1 MNCAKMTNPQY
12 SFAFSKKL
20 IETLAKHFE
29 EVQRD
34 EQSGW
39 KRIALELND
48 FDGVPLQSWQE
59 LRAYFKRS
67 LVFKLSKTRFT
78 DDQEL
83 IDRLQYPYLRKVYS
97 ITVSFVD
104 KAPNEKENAEDNVLF
119 TKSVLDGTYDPA
131 VVAVYKRYACKGRRV
146 FVYINVND
154 PRYKL
159 RADQRELL
167 MQIEQ
172 RRARKHKPV
181 RQLEAGVWHDAA
193 SGSRVGGT
201 EGDPVVIEQVA
212 SPVQKANGSVR
223 RLLDDESLDI
233 NTQEYEQMMKDSLEP
248 QLPSLPKRRRFTID
262 STVDSEEEQD
272 ELEATSVID
281 LTSSD
286 SECQNSIVFVDPND
300 QFANS
305 LINATHDPLQMSNA
319 QLEANSQESQE
330 GGEKDTVTSEPL
342 FTPSSGESAKN
353 NSEHPVEPE
362 QTVSQ
367 EPARKAEVQNVSSDA
382 VPVVQS
388 SSSAKTL
395 MADIAAITNQ
405 HEVPLQLPNKAPID
419 EERSTAPASSEIIRA
434 EDLVAKSQPPT
445 LILKEEPSPA
455 GESRPPVTVKEESL
469 DDPPARSAK
478 KVGNNPAVP
487 SGSGS
492 GELAVPSTNTGCV
505 ARTADASNAKSTTG
519 TIPTEQRTITAEQ
532 VSTKTV
538 EEKRPTVV
546 EVASP
551 PIKNAEDL
559 FNRLSGTV
567 TDGPGG
573 DSAAVQSEE
582 PPVPSS
588 NAENELHA
596 PSVEIVQTQ
605 PEIAGTAKKVQPAV
619 VKVEPPDSAK
629 PKMTIS
635 ASLLAVFDKLDA
647 MFDGY
652 HATITVSGTRSASS
666 FDAVHVIQ
674 SSSAK
679 MSQPD
684 VARPVS
690 EHTTTQ
696 QLHSK
701 TPEKTSSV
709 EQGSQVG
716 SAKIVREEDLAAK
729 SQPPSLIPQEEP
741 STADPDAR
749 PAQVGSVSASTDA
762 ENIVPPVVE
771 SAIAKQIQPGVVSPV
786 NEQTEGNPAVQS
798 SSDPENVPLHLHN
811 EAPENA
817 SSVEQGSQVGSS
829 KIVREEDLAEGSRPT
844 ADPSAQPAEIL
855 AVLNGSVSGSTDTEH
870 EVPPAVE
877 IVQPQQNETGKITG
891 STSEMVANAKQIQ
904 PGVVRPVNEHA
915 EGPGGDPA
923 VQSSSDRENVLQ
935 QLHKKTSKVIRE
947 EDRVAKSQPPN
958 LIPQGEPSPA
968 EGSRPTADVAS
979 LPTKSPPNRSSTEF
993 VHEVP
998 PAGMAPTAEQIQPA
1012 VVKAEPSEAGFSSLL
1027 ASIDKYLA
1035 LYDDSDSDSPAPSVA
1050 NSGTKSGPCSP
1061 DAGEIATFSAKDP
1074 QINSGPI
1081 STEQR
1086 ATGQSD
1092 VVKPI
1097 NVPSSSGRVDVPQ
1110 QLHNKAPEKT
1120 SSIEI
1125 IREEDLVAKRQPPS
1139 LIPQE
1144 EPSTAEG
1151 SRPTADATL
1160 PPTEDP
1166 PARPA
1171 KVVKAEPSEKVK
1183 TTSSSSLSAAIN
1195 KFIELYGDFDSDSDS
1210 DSPAP
1215 SVANSGTKGAPCCS
1229 DTVLVCNR
1237 PGGNPTVQRNTDREN
1252 VPQQLH
1258 NNAPEE
1264 TSSII
1269 REENL
1274 VAKSQPPTLIPQEE
1288 PSTAEGSRPTVDSTL
1303 PPTEDPPARPAEVV
1317 GPVVSPAIEIATA
1330 KQITPS
1336 VDASETA
1343 TSSAKDPPINSESIS
1358 TEQRATGQP
1367 DPVIGPGGNLAVQS
1381 SPGSENVIQTS
1392 VPQGNTVTST
1402 SKATSVSE
1410 ESLPN
1415 SSAQYRSQASTSG
1428 ELVPGAFYWEEDDSV
1443 QDDSRDRSKSKP
1455 VRPTVPW
1462 IVFRRWLAP
1471 HQTLEPVIR
1480 RHLALVATLRHRWP
1494 QLFHRTTAD
1503 VFSNV
1508 NSLNDAITATLFPV
1522 LKPTNAVRVL
1532 QMRAMVDP
1540 LVIRIA
1546 YGLTPQELE
1555 LAQQAVNRSH
1565 RPVLVERKW
1574 NIVLESSASVEG
1586 GGGSPAP
1593 KRIKISEAGSNSYT
1607 VQSNSPVAICLS
1619 DSEDSPSVVLPVRKR
1634 RQQRVRTELYK

>member
-1 MNCAKMTNPQY
+1 M
-12 SFAFSKKL
+12 
-20 IETLAKHFE
+20 
-29 EVQRD
+29 
-34 EQSGW
+34 
-39 KRIALELND
+39 
-48 FDGVPLQSWQE
+48 
-59 LRAYFKRS
+59 
-67 LVFKLSKTRFT
+67 
-78 DDQEL
+78 
-83 IDRLQYPYLRKVYS
+83 
-97 ITVSFVD
+97 
-104 KAPNEKENAEDNVLF
+104 
-119 TKSVLDGTYDPA
+119 
-131 VVAVYKRYACKGRRV
+131 
-146 FVYINVND
+146 
-154 PRYKL
+154 
-159 RADQRELL
+159 
-167 MQIEQ
+167 
-172 RRARKHKPV
+172 
-181 RQLEAGVWHDAA
+181 
-193 SGSRVGGT
+193 
-201 EGDPVVIEQVA
+201 
-212 SPVQKANGSVR
+212 
-223 RLLDDESLDI
+223 
-233 NTQEYEQMMKDSLEP
+233 
-248 QLPSLPKRRRFTID
+248 
-262 STVDSEEEQD
+262 
-272 ELEATSVID
+272 
-281 LTSSD
+281 
-286 SECQNSIVFVDPND
+286 
-300 QFANS
+300 
-305 LINATHDPLQMSNA
+305 
-319 QLEANSQESQE
+319 
-330 GGEKDTVTSEPL
+330 
-342 FTPSSGESAKN
+342 
-353 NSEHPVEPE
+353 
-362 QTVSQ
+362 
-367 EPARKAEVQNVSSDA
+367 
-382 VPVVQS
+382 
-388 SSSAKTL
+388 
-395 MADIAAITNQ
+395 
-405 HEVPLQLPNKAPID
+405 
-419 EERSTAPASSEIIRA
+419 
-434 EDLVAKSQPPT
+434 
-445 LILKEEPSPA
+445 
-455 GESRPPVTVKEESL
+455 
-469 DDPPARSAK
+469 
-478 KVGNNPAVP
+478 
-487 SGSGS
+487 
-492 GELAVPSTNTGCV
+492 
-505 ARTADASNAKSTTG
+505 STTG

-674 SSSAK
+674 SSSANA
-679 MSQPD
+679 D

-716 SAKIVREEDLAAK
+716 SSKIVREEDLVAK
-729 SQPPSLIPQEEP
+729 SQPPSLIPQQEP

-762 ENIVPPVVE
+762 EHIVPPVVE
-771 SAIAKQIQPGVVSPV
+771 SAIAKQIQPVAVSPV

-798 SSDPENVPLHLHN
+798 SSDRENVSLHLHN
-811 EAPENA
+811 KSPENT

-844 ADPSAQPAEIL
+844 ADPNAQSAEIL
-855 AVLNGSVSGSTDTEH
+855 AVLNGSVSESTDTEH

-891 STSEMVANAKQIQ
+891 STSENAATAKQIQ

-935 QLHKKTSKVIRE
+935 QLHKKSSKVIRE
-947 EDRVAKSQPPN
+947 EERVAKSQPPI
-958 LIPQGEPSPA
+958 LIPQAEPSTA

-979 LPTKSPPNRSSTEF
+979 LPTKSPPNRSSTEV

-1081 STEQR
+1081 STEQC

-1092 VVKPI
+1092 VVKPV
-1097 NVPSSSGRVDVPQ
+1097 NVPSSSGHVDAPQ

-1125 IREEDLVAKRQPPS
+1125 IREEDLVAKRHPPS
-1139 LIPQE
+1139 LIPRE
-1144 EPSTAEG
+1144 EPSIADG

-1171 KVVKAEPSEKVK
+1171 KVQPAVVKAEPSEKVK
-1183 TTSSSSLSAAIN
+1183 TTSFSSLSASIDKYLA
-1195 KFIELYGDFDSDSDS
+1195 LYGAFDS

-1215 SVANSGTKGAPCCS
+1215 SVANSGTKGGPCCS
-1229 DTVLVCNR
+1229 DTVLVVSSTGSTSEKAATVDQIQPSVVGPINEHTQE
-1237 PGGNPTVQRNTDREN
+1237 PGGNPTVQSNSDREN

-1274 VAKSQPPTLIPQEE
+1274 MTNSQPPNLIPQEE
-1288 PSTAEGSRPTVDSTL
+1288 PSTAEQSRPTADATL

-1330 KQITPS
+1330 KQIQTS
-1336 VDASETA
+1336 VDAGETA
-1343 TSSAKDPPINSESIS
+1343 SAKDPPINSESIS

-1367 DPVIGPGGNLAVQS
+1367 DVVKPVIGPGGNPAVQS
-1381 SPGSENVIQTS
+1381 SSGCENVIQTS
-1392 VPQGNTVTST
+1392 VPQGNTASST

-1428 ELVPGAFYWEEDDSV
+1428 ELVP
-1443 QDDSRDRSKSKP
+1443 
-1455 VRPTVPW
+1455 
-1462 IVFRRWLAP
+1462 
-1471 HQTLEPVIR
+1471 
-1480 RHLALVATLRHRWP
+1480 
-1494 QLFHRTTAD
+1494 
-1503 VFSNV
+1503 
-1508 NSLNDAITATLFPV
+1508 
-1522 LKPTNAVRVL
+1522 
-1532 QMRAMVDP
+1532 
-1540 LVIRIA
+1540 
-1546 YGLTPQELE
+1546 
-1555 LAQQAVNRSH
+1555 
-1565 RPVLVERKW
+1565 
-1574 NIVLESSASVEG
+1574 
-1586 GGGSPAP
+1586 
-1593 KRIKISEAGSNSYT
+1593 
-1607 VQSNSPVAICLS
+1607 
-1619 DSEDSPSVVLPVRKR
+1619 
-1634 RQQRVRTELYK
+1634 

>member
-1 MNCAKMTNPQY
+1 MNCAEMTNPQY

-48 FDGVPLQSWQE
+48 FDGVPLQCWQV

-131 VVAVYKRYACKGRRV
+131 VVAMYKRYACKGRRV
-146 FVYINVND
+146 SVYINVND

-248 QLPSLPKRRRFTID
+248 QLLSLPKRRRFTID

-305 LINATHDPLQMSNA
+305 LFNATHDPLQMSNA
-319 QLEANSQESQE
+319 QLEANSQESQV
-330 GGEKDTVTSEPL
+330 GGGKDTVTSEPL

-419 EERSTAPASSEIIRA
+419 EERSTAPASL

-492 GELAVPSTNTGCV
+492 GELAVPSTNAGCV
-505 ARTADASNAKSTTG
+505 ARTADKVASSNAKSTTG

-674 SSSAK
+674 SSSANA
-679 MSQPD
+679 D

-716 SAKIVREEDLAAK
+716 SSKIVREEDLVAK
-729 SQPPSLIPQEEP
+729 SQPPSLIPQQEP

-762 ENIVPPVVE
+762 EHIVPPVVE
-771 SAIAKQIQPGVVSPV
+771 SAIAKQIQPVAVSPV

-798 SSDPENVPLHLHN
+798 SSDPENAPLHLHN
-811 EAPENA
+811 KSPENT

-844 ADPSAQPAEIL
+844 ADPNAQSAEIL
-855 AVLNGSVSGSTDTEH
+855 AVLNGSVSESTDTEH

-891 STSEMVANAKQIQ
+891 STSENAATAKQIQ

-935 QLHKKTSKVIRE
+935 QLHKKSSKV
-947 EDRVAKSQPPN
+947 
-958 LIPQGEPSPA
+958 
-968 EGSRPTADVAS
+968 
-979 LPTKSPPNRSSTEF
+979 
-993 VHEVP
+993 
-998 PAGMAPTAEQIQPA
+998 
-1012 VVKAEPSEAGFSSLL
+1012 
-1027 ASIDKYLA
+1027 
-1035 LYDDSDSDSPAPSVA
+1035 
-1050 NSGTKSGPCSP
+1050 
-1061 DAGEIATFSAKDP
+1061 
-1074 QINSGPI
+1074 
-1081 STEQR
+1081 
-1086 ATGQSD
+1086 
-1092 VVKPI
+1092 
-1097 NVPSSSGRVDVPQ
+1097 
-1110 QLHNKAPEKT
+1110 
-1120 SSIEI
+1120 
-1125 IREEDLVAKRQPPS
+1125 IREEDLVAKRHPPS

-1171 KVVKAEPSEKVK
+1171 KVQPAVVKAEPSEKVK
-1183 TTSSSSLSAAIN
+1183 TTSFSSLSASIDKYLA
-1195 KFIELYGDFDSDSDS
+1195 LYGAFDS

-1215 SVANSGTKGAPCCS
+1215 SVANSGTKGGPCCS
-1229 DTVLVCNR
+1229 DTVLVVSSTGSTSEKAATVDQIQPSVVGPINEHTQE
-1237 PGGNPTVQRNTDREN
+1237 PGGNPTVQSNSDREN

-1274 VAKSQPPTLIPQEE
+1274 MTNSQPPNLIPQEE
-1288 PSTAEGSRPTVDSTL
+1288 PSTAEQSRPTADATL

-1330 KQITPS
+1330 KQIQTS
-1336 VDASETA
+1336 VDAGETA
-1343 TSSAKDPPINSESIS
+1343 SAKDPPINSESIS

-1367 DPVIGPGGNLAVQS
+1367 DVVKPVIGPGGNPAVQS
-1381 SPGSENVIQTS
+1381 SSGCENVIQTS
-1392 VPQGNTVTST
+1392 VPQGNTASST

-1443 QDDSRDRSKSKP
+1443 QDDSRDSSKSKP

-1480 RHLALVATLRHRWP
+1480 RHLTLVATLRHRWP

-1503 VFSNV
+1503 VFSGV

-1522 LKPTNAVRVL
+1522 LKPTNVVRVL
-1532 QMRAMVDP
+1532 QMRAMADP

-1546 YGLTPQELE
+1546 YGLTLQELE
-1555 LAQQAVNRSH
+1555 RAQQAVNRSH

-1619 DSEDSPSVVLPVRKR
+1619 DWEDSPSVVLPVRKR

>member
-1 MNCAKMTNPQY
+1 MTNPPF

-39 KRIALELND
+39 QRIALELND
-48 FDGVPLQSWQE
+48 FDGVPLQSWQV

-104 KAPNEKENAEDNVLF
+104 KAPNGKENAEDNVLF

-131 VVAVYKRYACKGRRV
+131 VVAVYKRYAFKGKRV
-146 FVYINVND
+146 PVYINVND

-159 RADQRELL
+159 PADQRELL

-181 RQLEAGVWHDAA
+181 HQLEAGVWHDAA

-212 SPVQKANGSVR
+212 SPVQNANGSVR

-233 NTQEYEQMMKDSLEP
+233 NTQEYEQMMKEPCFEP
-248 QLPSLPKRRRFTID
+248 QLPSLPKRRRFTIA

-305 LINATHDPLQMSNA
+305 LINATHDPLQISNA
-319 QLEANSQESQE
+319 QLAANSQESQD
-330 GGEKDTVTSEPL
+330 GGEKDTDTSEPL

-367 EPARKAEVQNVSSDA
+367 EPAGKAAVRNASSAA

-388 SSSAKTL
+388 SSSPKTL
-395 MADIAAITNQ
+395 MADSAAITDQ
-405 HEVPLQLPNKAPID
+405 HEVPLQLHNKAPSIA
-419 EERSTAPASSEIIRA
+419 EERVTASASSEIIRA

-445 LILKEEPSPA
+445 LILQEEPSPA
-455 GESRPPVTVKEESL
+455 GENRPPVTVKEESL
-469 DDPPARSAK
+469 DDPPARS
-478 KVGNNPAVP
+478 VPNGPA
-487 SGSGS
+487 S
-492 GELAVPSTNTGCV
+492 GESAVPSTNAGFV
-505 ARTADASNAKSTTG
+505 ARTADEVASTSAKSKTG
-519 TIPTEQRTITAEQ
+519 TIPTEQRTITAE

-546 EVASP
+546 E
-551 PIKNAEDL
+551 NAEDL
-559 FNRLSGTV
+559 FNRLSVTV

-573 DSAAVQSEE
+573 DPASVQSEE

-588 NAENELHA
+588 NAETELHA
-596 PSVEIVQTQ
+596 PSLEIIQTQ
-605 PEIAGTAKKVQPAV
+605 PEKAAEVTATAKKVQPAV
-619 VKVEPPDSAK
+619 VKVEPPDSGK
-629 PKMTIS
+629 PKMTIP
-635 ASLLAVFDKLDA
+635 AGLLAVFDKLDA

-679 MSQPD
+679 TSQPD

-709 EQGSQVG
+709 EQGSQIG
-716 SAKIVREEDLAAK
+716 SASIVREEDLVGK
-729 SQPPSLIPQEEP
+729 SQPPSLIPQGEP
-741 STADPDAR
+741 SAADPDAR

-762 ENIVPPVVE
+762 EHIVPPVVE

-798 SSDPENVPLHLHN
+798 SSDRENVSLHLHN
-811 EAPENA
+811 EAPKNV
-817 SSVEQGSQVGSS
+817 SGVEQGSQVGSA
-829 KIVREEDLAEGSRPT
+829 KIVREEDLAEGSQPT
-844 ADPSAQPAEIL
+844 ADPNARPAEIL

-870 EVPPAVE
+870 EVTPAVE

-891 STSEMVANAKQIQ
+891 STSEMDANAKQIQ

-915 EGPGGDPA
+915 VGLGCDPA
-923 VQSSSDRENVLQ
+923 VQSRFDRENVLQ
-935 QLHKKTSKVIRE
+935 QLHKKTSEIIRE
-947 EDRVAKSQPPN
+947 EDLVAKRQPPS
-958 LIPQGEPSPA
+958 LIPQGEPSTA
-968 EGSRPTADVAS
+968 EGSRQTADVAS
-979 LPTKSPPNRSSTEF
+979 LPTKSPPNRSSTEV

-998 PAGMAPTAEQIQPA
+998 PAVEIVLPKPA
-1012 VVKAEPSEAGFSSLL
+1012 VMNAEPSEAGFSNLSASL
-1027 ASIDKYLA
+1027 DKFIE
-1035 LYDDSDSDSPAPSVA
+1035 LYGDFDSDSDSDSPDS
-1050 NSGTKSGPCSP
+1050 
-1061 DAGEIATFSAKDP
+1061 DAYEIATSSEKNP

-1081 STEQR
+1081 STEQC
-1086 ATGQSD
+1086 ATGQPD
-1092 VVKPI
+1092 VVKPV

-1144 EPSTAEG
+1144 EPSIADG

-1171 KVVKAEPSEKVK
+1171 KVQPAVVKAEPSEKVK
-1183 TTSSSSLSAAIN
+1183 TTSFPSLSASIDKYFAIN
-1195 KFIELYGDFDSDSDS
+1195 GDFDSDSDS

-1215 SVANSGTKGAPCCS
+1215 LVANSGTKGGPCCS
-1229 DTVLVCNR
+1229 DTVLVVSSTGSTSEKAATVDQIQPSAVGPINER
-1237 PGGNPTVQRNTDREN
+1237 NPTVQRNTDREN

-1258 NNAPEE
+1258 NKAPEK
-1264 TSSII
+1264 SGSVI

-1330 KQITPS
+1330 KQIQTS
-1336 VDASETA
+1336 VDAGETA
-1343 TSSAKDPPINSESIS
+1343 ISSAKDPPINSELIS
-1358 TEQRATGQP
+1358 TE
-1367 DPVIGPGGNLAVQS
+1367 PVIEPAGNPAVQS
-1381 SPGSENVIQTS
+1381 SPRSENVIQAS
-1392 VPQGNTVTST
+1392 VEIGEPQPQGNAVTST
-1402 SKATSVSE
+1402 TKATSVTE
-1410 ESLPN
+1410 D
-1415 SSAQYRSQASTSG
+1415 SAQDRSQASTSG
-1428 ELVPGAFYWEEDDSV
+1428 ELVLGAFRWEEDDSV
-1443 QDDSRDRSKSKP
+1443 QDDSRDSSKSKP
-1455 VRPTVPW
+1455 VRPTVPR
-1462 IVFRRWLAP
+1462 IVFRRWLA
-1471 HQTLEPVIR
+1471 HRQTLEPVIR

-1503 VFSNV
+1503 IFSNV
-1508 NSLNDAITATLFPV
+1508 NSLNDAITATLFPGV
-1522 LKPTNAVRVL
+1522 KPTTAVRVF

-1555 LAQQAVNRSH
+1555 RAQQAATRSH

-1574 NIVLESSASVEG
+1574 NIVLESSESVDG

-1619 DSEDSPSVVLPVRKR
+1619 DSEDSPSVRLPVRKR

>member
-1 MNCAKMTNPQY
+1 MTNPQY

-39 KRIALELND
+39 QRIALELND
-48 FDGVPLQSWQE
+48 FDGVPLQSWQV

-104 KAPNEKENAEDNVLF
+104 KAPNGKENAEDNVLF

-131 VVAVYKRYACKGRRV
+131 VVAVYKRYAFKGKRV
-146 FVYINVND
+146 PVYINVND

-159 RADQRELL
+159 PADQRELL

-181 RQLEAGVWHDAA
+181 HQLEAGVWHDAA

-212 SPVQKANGSVR
+212 SPVQNTNGSVR

-248 QLPSLPKRRRFTID
+248 QLPSLPKRRRFTIA

-305 LINATHDPLQMSNA
+305 LINATHDPLQISNA
-319 QLEANSQESQE
+319 QLAANSQESQA
-330 GGEKDTVTSEPL
+330 GGEKDTDTSEPL

-367 EPARKAEVQNVSSDA
+367 EPAGKAAVRNASSAA

-388 SSSAKTL
+388 SSSTKTSITDNAAKT
-395 MADIAAITNQ
+395 DQ
-405 HEVPLQLPNKAPID
+405 HEVPLQLHSKAPSIA
-419 EERSTAPASSEIIRA
+419 EERSIAPASPKIIRA

-445 LILKEEPSPA
+445 LILQEEPSPA

-469 DDPPARSAK
+469 DDPPARSANG
-478 KVGNNPAVP
+478 VGNNPAVP
-487 SGSGS
+487 NGSGS
-492 GELAVPSTNTGCV
+492 GDLAVPSTNAGFV
-505 ARTADASNAKSTTG
+505 VRTADEVASTSAKSKTG

-532 VSTKTV
+532 VSTQTM
-538 EEKRPTVV
+538 EEKRPTAV

-551 PIKNAEDL
+551 PIRNAEDL

-567 TDGPGG
+567 T
-573 DSAAVQSEE
+573 AAVQSEE

-588 NAENELHA
+588 NAENDLHA

-605 PEIAGTAKKVQPAV
+605 SEKAAEVAGTAKKVQPAV
-619 VKVEPPDSAK
+619 VKAEPPDSAK

-635 ASLLAVFDKLDA
+635 AGLLAVFDKLDA

-652 HATITVSGTRSASS
+652 HATITVSGTRSTSS

-679 MSQPD
+679 TSQPD
-684 VARPVS
+684 VARAVS
-690 EHTTTQ
+690 EQTTTQ

-716 SAKIVREEDLAAK
+716 SAKIVREEDLVTK
-729 SQPPSLIPQEEP
+729 SQPSSLIPQGEP
-741 STADPDAR
+741 SAAE
-749 PAQVGSVSASTDA
+749 VGSVSASTDA
-762 ENIVPPVVE
+762 EHIVPPVVE

-786 NEQTEGNPAVQS
+786 NEQTGGNPAVQS
-798 SSDPENVPLHLHN
+798 SSDPENAPLHLHN
-811 EAPENA
+811 KSPENA
-817 SSVEQGSQVGSS
+817 SSVEQRSKARSS
-829 KIVREEDLAEGSRPT
+829 KIVREEDLAEESQPT
-844 ADPSAQPAEIL
+844 ADPNARPAEIL

-915 EGPGGDPA
+915 VGLGCDPA
-923 VQSSSDRENVLQ
+923 VQSRFDRENVLQ
-935 QLHKKTSKVIRE
+935 QLHKKTSEIIRE
-947 EDRVAKSQPPN
+947 EDLVAKRQPPS
-958 LIPQGEPSPA
+958 LIPQGEPSTA
-968 EGSRPTADVAS
+968 EGSRQTADVAS
-979 LPTKSPPNRSSTEF
+979 LPTKSPPNRSSTEV

-998 PAGMAPTAEQIQPA
+998 PAVEIVLPKPA
-1012 VVKAEPSEAGFSSLL
+1012 VMNAEPSEAGFSNLSASL
-1027 ASIDKYLA
+1027 DKFIE
-1035 LYDDSDSDSPAPSVA
+1035 LYGDFDSDSDSDSPDS
-1050 NSGTKSGPCSP
+1050 
-1061 DAGEIATFSAKDP
+1061 DAYEIATSSEKNP

-1081 STEQR
+1081 STEQC
-1086 ATGQSD
+1086 ATGQPD
-1092 VVKPI
+1092 VVKPV

-1144 EPSTAEG
+1144 EPSIADG

-1171 KVVKAEPSEKVK
+1171 KVQPAVVKAEPSEKVK
-1183 TTSSSSLSAAIN
+1183 TTSFPSLSASIDKYFAIN
-1195 KFIELYGDFDSDSDS
+1195 GDFDSDSDS

-1215 SVANSGTKGAPCCS
+1215 LVANSGTKGGPCCS
-1229 DTVLVCNR
+1229 DTVLVVSSTGSTSEKAATVDQIQPSVVGPINER
-1237 PGGNPTVQRNTDREN
+1237 NPTVQNNSDREN

-1258 NNAPEE
+1258 SKAPEK
-1264 TSSII
+1264 SSSVI

-1288 PSTAEGSRPTVDSTL
+1288 PSTTEGSRPTVDSTL

-1317 GPVVSPAIEIATA
+1317 GPLVSPAIEIATA
-1330 KQITPS
+1330 KQIPPS
-1336 VDASETA
+1336 VDAGETA
-1343 TSSAKDPPINSESIS
+1343 TSSAKDPQINSESIS
-1358 TEQRATGQP
+1358 AE
-1367 DPVIGPGGNLAVQS
+1367 PVIGPAGNPAVQS
-1381 SPGSENVIQTS
+1381 SSGSENVIQTS
-1392 VPQGNTVTST
+1392 VEIGEPQPQGNAVTST
-1402 SKATSVSE
+1402 TKATSVTE
-1410 ESLPN
+1410 D
-1415 SSAQYRSQASTSG
+1415 SAQDRSQASTSG
-1428 ELVPGAFYWEEDDSV
+1428 ELVPGV
-1443 QDDSRDRSKSKP
+1443 I
-1455 VRPTVPW
+1455 RPTVPR
-1462 IVFRRWLAP
+1462 IVFRRWLA
-1471 HQTLEPVIR
+1471 HRQTLEPVIR

-1503 VFSNV
+1503 IFSNV

-1532 QMRAMVDP
+1532 QIRAMVDP

-1546 YGLTPQELE
+1546 YGLAPQELE
-1555 LAQQAVNRSH
+1555 RAQQAANRSH

-1574 NIVLESSASVEG
+1574 NIVLESSESVEG
-1586 GGGSPAP
+1586 RGGSPAP

-1619 DSEDSPSVVLPVRKR
+1619 DSEDSPSVRLPVRKR

>member
-1 MNCAKMTNPQY
+1 MNCAEMTNPQY

-48 FDGVPLQSWQE
+48 FDGVPLQCWQV

-131 VVAVYKRYACKGRRV
+131 VVAMYKRYACKGRRV
-146 FVYINVND
+146 SVYINVND

-248 QLPSLPKRRRFTID
+248 QLLSLPKRRRFTID

-305 LINATHDPLQMSNA
+305 LFNATHDPLQMSNA
-319 QLEANSQESQE
+319 QLEANSQESQV
-330 GGEKDTVTSEPL
+330 GGGKDTVTSEPL

-419 EERSTAPASSEIIRA
+419 EERSTAPASL

-492 GELAVPSTNTGCV
+492 GELAVPSTNAGCV
-505 ARTADASNAKSTTG
+505 ARTADKVASSNAKSTTG

-674 SSSAK
+674 SSSANA
-679 MSQPD
+679 D

-716 SAKIVREEDLAAK
+716 SSKIVREEDLVAK
-729 SQPPSLIPQEEP
+729 SQPPSLIPQQEP

-762 ENIVPPVVE
+762 EHIVPPVVE
-771 SAIAKQIQPGVVSPV
+771 SAIAKQIQPVAVSPV

-798 SSDPENVPLHLHN
+798 SSDPENAPLHLHN
-811 EAPENA
+811 KSPENT

-844 ADPSAQPAEIL
+844 ADPNAQSAEIL
-855 AVLNGSVSGSTDTEH
+855 AVLNGSVSESTDTEH

-891 STSEMVANAKQIQ
+891 STSENAATAKQIQ

-935 QLHKKTSKVIRE
+935 QLHKKSSKVIRE
-947 EDRVAKSQPPN
+947 EERVAKSQPPI
-958 LIPQGEPSPA
+958 LIPQAEPSTA

-979 LPTKSPPNRSSTEF
+979 LPTKSPPNRSSTEV

-1081 STEQR
+1081 STEQC

-1092 VVKPI
+1092 VVKPV
-1097 NVPSSSGRVDVPQ
+1097 NVPSSSGHVDAPQ

-1125 IREEDLVAKRQPPS
+1125 IREEDLVAKRHPPS

-1171 KVVKAEPSEKVK
+1171 KVV
-1183 TTSSSSLSAAIN
+1183 
-1195 KFIELYGDFDSDSDS
+1195 
-1210 DSPAP
+1210 
-1215 SVANSGTKGAPCCS
+1215 
-1229 DTVLVCNR
+1229 
-1237 PGGNPTVQRNTDREN
+1237 
-1252 VPQQLH
+1252 
-1258 NNAPEE
+1258 
-1264 TSSII
+1264 
-1269 REENL
+1269 
-1274 VAKSQPPTLIPQEE
+1274 
-1288 PSTAEGSRPTVDSTL
+1288 
-1303 PPTEDPPARPAEVV
+1303 

-1330 KQITPS
+1330 KQIQTS
-1336 VDASETA
+1336 VDAGETA
-1343 TSSAKDPPINSESIS
+1343 SAKDPPINSESIS

-1367 DPVIGPGGNLAVQS
+1367 DVVKPVIGPGGNPAVQS
-1381 SPGSENVIQTS
+1381 SSGCENVIQTS
-1392 VPQGNTVTST
+1392 VPQGNTASST

-1443 QDDSRDRSKSKP
+1443 QDDSRDSSKSKP

-1480 RHLALVATLRHRWP
+1480 RHLTLVATLRHRWP

-1503 VFSNV
+1503 VFSGV

-1522 LKPTNAVRVL
+1522 LKPTNVVRVL
-1532 QMRAMVDP
+1532 QMRAMADP

-1546 YGLTPQELE
+1546 YGLTLQELE
-1555 LAQQAVNRSH
+1555 RAQQAVNRSH

-1619 DSEDSPSVVLPVRKR
+1619 DWEDSPSVVLPVRKR